1 LIDLSIGL
9 YIFPSRWLPTT
20 QLLFVGAD
28 ILKKVFADE
37 QQVFDLVYSPSERQQ
52 AQDLRKDDIKN
63 KDDEETCSSSA
74 ITRDQA
80 ELLFE
85 LVKAERTTQVHN
97 ISAAV
102 RFYDI

>member
-1 LIDLSIGL
+1 M
-9 YIFPSRWLPTT
+9 
-20 QLLFVGAD
+20 
-28 ILKKVFADE
+28 FADE

-52 AQDLRKDDIKN
+52 AQDLRKDDIKY
-63 KDDEETCSSSA
+63 KDDSRDDEETCSSSA